1 MMATLDIFKEIAAFR
16 KKIQMFL
23 KISQKSQEN
32 NCVGVSFNKA
42 SDWRLA
48 TLFKERFRRRFFSCG
63 C

>member
-16 KKIQMFL
+16 KKRQMFL

-48 TLFKERFRRRFFSCG
+48 T
-63 C
+63 